1 MRKQKKDV
9 TNVPVFV
16 NDNMDQEDELKLK
29 AELSLVK
36 AKLDALINLLAKE
49 GILTHGEI
57 EEEVNRVI
65 KKESDE

>member
-1 MRKQKKDV
+1 
-9 TNVPVFV
+9 
-16 NDNMDQEDELKLK
+16 MDQEDELKLK